1 MIDLHIRIPDE
12 LAEKIKAQA
21 EENRR
26 SINSEVI
33 IAIEKAVK

>member
-1 MIDLHIRIPDE
+1 MTDLHIRIPDD

-26 SINSEVI
+26 SVNSEVLV
-33 IAIEKAVK
+33 AIEKAVK